1 MLYQKSWYTILF
13 FCLLIAVAVYSI
25 GVGAVHI
32 SPADILKIFSQSL
45 GFSYGS
51 DIDEGIKNIFAFIRL
66 PRVVLGM
73 LIGAGLAV
81 SGVAMQGLF
90 RNPLA
95 DPTLIGIS
103 AGASLSAVSVIV
115 VFSSLPFYKALPE
128 QYQYY
133 FLNVVTFIGAAFT
146 SLLVFRMSR
155 TKGVTV
161 LATLLLGGLAI
172 NAICRASVDL
182 LTYIADDAQI
192 RNATFWSM
200 GSLNGATWV
209 IVLSIVPF
217 ILIPVVVLPF
227 LGKALNAF
235 ALGEKEAQF
244 LGINVKRLKLS
255 VIVFA
260 TMAVG
265 ASVAVAGI
273 IGFVGLIVPHIV
285 RRISGENYTLLLVNS
300 ALFGATLLTL
310 SDVLSRTIIA
320 PAELP
325 IGIITAFIGTPVF
338 VFLLIQQK
346 KQLKFSL

>member
-1 MLYQKSWYTILF
+1 MLYQKSWYTVLF
-13 FCLLIAVAVYSI
+13 FSLLIVVSIYSV

-32 SPADILKIFSQSL
+32 SPADILKIIAQAL
-45 GFSYGS
+45 GLSYGA
-51 DIDEGIKNIFAFIRL
+51 DIDEGLKNIFLFIRL
-66 PRVVLGM
+66 PRVVLGI

-115 VFSSLPFYKALPE
+115 VFSTLPFYKALPE

-133 FLNVVTFIGAAFT
+133 FLNVVTFLGAAIT
-146 SLLVFRMSR
+146 SILVFRMAR
-155 TKGVTV
+155 TNGTTV

-182 LTYIADDAQI
+182 LTYVADDAQI

-209 IVLSIVPF
+209 IVVSILPF
-217 ILIPVVVLPF
+217 ILLPVAALPL

-235 ALGEKEAQF
+235 ALGEKEAHF
-244 LGINVKRLKLS
+244 LGVNVKRLKLM

-273 IGFVGLIVPHIV
+273 IGFIGLIVPHIV
-285 RRISGENYTLLLVNS
+285 RKITGENHASLFINS

-338 VFLLIQQK
+338 VLLLVQQK

>member
-32 SPADILKIFSQSL
+32 TPTDIIKIFSQSL
-45 GFSYGS
+45 GFAYGA
-51 DIDEGIKNIFAFIRL
+51 DIDEGLKNIFLFIRL

-133 FLNVVTFIGAAFT
+133 FLNIVTFIGAALT

-155 TKGVTV
+155 AKGITV

-217 ILIPVVVLPF
+217 ILIPVIVLPF

-244 LGINVKRLKLS
+244 LGVNVKRLKLM

-273 IGFVGLIVPHIV
+273 IGFIGLIVPHIV